1 MRHDYLAVKTA
12 RSHNSH
18 QNFLTTFD
26 NFSRFIFA
34 HKQSYATVFNLNP
47 FAALCPNSLLLS

>member
-12 RSHNSH
+12 RSHISH
-18 QNFLTTFD
+18 HI
-26 NFSRFIFA
+26 SRFIFA
-34 HKQSYATVFNLNP
+34 HKQSYATFFNLNP